1 LNSFLFLIAKS
12 MNAPTVR
19 TFPNTRELSVSLAD
33 LVVKL
38 SEEAIKIRDRF
49 TIGISGGSLPKLLAA
64 DLINRDV
71 EWEKWEVFF
80 CDER

>member
-1 LNSFLFLIAKS
+1 
-12 MNAPTVR
+12 MNAPIVQ
-19 TFPNTRELSVSLAD
+19 TFPRTRELSVSLAD

-38 SEEAIKIRDRF
+38 CDEAIKIRDRF

-64 DLINRDV
+64 DLKNRKDV
-71 EWEKWEVFF
+71 EWGKWEVFF